1 MRSNYLKCEAN
12 SLEHEAFVKDFVEGV
27 TAVSSD
33 QMDYLQ
39 TNSFNERQRRV
50 YNGNDWNKSRSFISL

>member
-50 YNGNDWNKSRSFISL
+50 YNGND